1 MGNKSKATRQ
11 NTNRKIVDA
20 IKEHLSGSVTLEGVK
35 YAPARLAKMF
45 QDGIDVADAT
55 DKAAKAW
62 HLAVATEKGNTK
74 ELSGVQTSLRNY
86 VSATFGET
94 GTQFADFGFAPK
106 MVTEVDAATK
116 AVAVA
121 KRAATRLARG
131 TRGKRQKKGI
141 KGTIVAPAAPAV
153 PATTTSAAPPAASVS
168 ATNATNGS
176 TSGTPNSV
184 PSANGVAAS
193 H

>member
-1 MGNKSKATRQ
+1 MGNTNKATRQ
-11 NTNRKIVDA
+11 NANRKIVGA

-35 YAPARLAKMF
+35 YAPATLAKMF
-45 QDGIDVADAT
+45 QNGIDIADAT
-55 DKAAKAW
+55 DKAAKSW
-62 HLAVATEKGNTK
+62 HLAVATEKGNTQ

-94 GTQFADFGFAPK
+94 GTEFADFGFAPRA
-106 MVTEVDAATK
+106 VTVVDAATK
-116 AVAVA
+116 AAAVQ
-121 KRAATRLARG
+121 KRAATRFARG
-131 TRGKRQKKGI
+131 TGGKRQKEGI

-168 ATNATNGS
+168 ATSATNGS
-176 TSGTPNSV
+176 TNGTPNSA
-184 PSANGVAAS
+184 PSANEVTAS